1 MDSFDGESA
10 ANQAISAQS
19 HPPRTTRWHRMY
31 FFLAGFD
38 VLVVVLSVLLN
49 HLIVDTYHRS
59 IKANQSW
66 VQQLS
71 SYSTLG
77 SLASDVNAPGNN
89 VFDTHDVESESRNMT
104 AALHIFDRHL
114 TMARQQL
121 EARIAN
127 QAEHSADIQAYT
139 LALKDEVAEVDAAMV
154 EMVKEASLIFSF
166 FRQGR
171 SDEAGK
177 RMATMDRKYAMLL
190 ASSPRCAS
198 GSARSRAGCWK
209 RSWSRWKS
217 SAGSNT
223 RSWCS
228 C

>member
-1 MDSFDGESA
+1 DRRRSLRWRPGPTRIPSGAAASPGIERRSPVPSRRTLPGDREMDSFDGESA
-10 ANQAISAQS
+10 ANQAISAQL

-104 AALHIFDRHL
+104 AA
-114 TMARQQL
+114 
-121 EARIAN
+121 
-127 QAEHSADIQAYT
+127 
-139 LALKDEVAEVDAAMV
+139 
-154 EMVKEASLIFSF
+154 
-166 FRQGR
+166 
-171 SDEAGK
+171 
-177 RMATMDRKYAMLL
+177 
-190 ASSPRCAS
+190 
-198 GSARSRAGCWK
+198 
-209 RSWSRWKS
+209 
-217 SAGSNT
+217 
-223 RSWCS
+223 
-228 C
+228 